1 MLPLVSII
9 IPIYNAE
16 NFIDRCLNSILNQ
29 SFKNYV
35 VYMINDGSTDNTLNK
50 LESFS
55 KNDSRFILINKDN
68 SGVGTTR
75 NFGLNLVKTKYTV
88 FIDSDD
94 TIEKDY
100 LKLMIDESEIN
111 DFDITI
117 CDYNIIKNG
126 INTIFNNS
134 SACKNTNDSNEL
146 ISSMLEH
153 KIWGVLWNKLIKTEV
168 YRDNN
173 ISFIDGVNMWEDLY
187 FCINILCNT
196 KKVGHVKKP
205 LYNYYVM
212 NTGLVN
218 SKTTKYRIQQQ
229 SIIIDTLSKIEYIK
243 SNFKKEL
250 NYSKIYAKENYLMVN
265 ECFDPVNWRSTLPI
279 NNFEIMQTRN
289 SRNSKIIA
297 ILANL
302 KLDIVIKFLITDIR

>member
-29 SFKNYV
+29 SFKDYV

-50 LESFS
+50 LEYFS
-55 KNDSRFILINKDN
+55 KNDSRFILINKEN
-68 SGVGTTR
+68 SGVSTTR

-100 LKLMIDESEIN
+100 LKLMINESEIN

-126 INTIFNNS
+126 INTTFNNS
-134 SACKNTNDSNEL
+134 SSCKNTNDPNEL

-153 KIWGVLWNKLIKTEV
+153 KIWGVLWNKLIKTKV

-173 ISFIDGVNMWEDLY
+173 ISFIDGINMWEDLY
-187 FCINILCNT
+187 FCVNILSNT

-205 LYNYYVM
+205 LYNYYII

-218 SKTTKYRIQQQ
+218 SKTTKHRIQQQ
-229 SIIIDTLSKIEYIK
+229 STIIDALSKIEYIK

-250 NYSKIYAKENYLMVN
+250 NYSKIYAKENYLMIN

-279 NNFEIMQTRN
+279 DSFEIMKTRN

-302 KLDIVIKFLITDIR
+302 KLDILIKILILLR